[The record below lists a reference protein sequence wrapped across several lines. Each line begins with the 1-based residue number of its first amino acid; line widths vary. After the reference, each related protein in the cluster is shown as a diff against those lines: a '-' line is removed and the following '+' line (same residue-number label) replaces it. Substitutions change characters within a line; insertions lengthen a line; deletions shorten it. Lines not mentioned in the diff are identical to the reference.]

1 MPNPIIT
8 AALTGPVATKADN
21 PGMPGT
27 VAEIAADAKAAYD
40 AGAAVIHIHLRDDD
54 GNMTVDLDVARRT
67 VEAVRA
73 ICLGIVQLS
82 TGGLAFTYEDRMKM
96 VEAKPAMATLNPCT
110 MTFGAAEFRNP
121 PRQMMELAA
130 RMIELGIK
138 PEVEIYDTGHLEMM
152 LYLLHKGLLVEPIQV
167 SFVMGVRG
175 GMKGDPALLA
185 HQVREQRRVTL
196 HAAAHA
202 HHERDLNRLNQQA
215 LVQQVEHHLE
225 MPGVVDLYLRL
236 DAQLDHARGQL
247 HHLPGRVAE
256 LGRAERHRARVQGGH
271 GRLGLDHLHAV
282 LVREGEAA
290 RGQLDNAEADGA
302 DRFNGAPR
310 HVEVDGHVAVV
321 VAQVDVDDG
330 RAGVVGLSL

>member
-27 VAEIAADAKAAYD
+27 IAEIAADAKAAYD

-73 ICLGIVQLS
+73 TCPGIVQLS

-121 PRQMMELAA
+121 PKQMMELAA
-130 RMIELGIK
+130 RMIELGVK

-152 LYLLHKGLLVEPIQV
+152 LYLVHKGLLLAPLQV

-175 GMKGDPALLA
+175 GMKGDPTLLS
-185 HQVREQRRVTL
+185 
-196 HAAAHA
+196 
-202 HHERDLNRLNQQA
+202 
-215 LVQQVEHHLE
+215 
-225 MPGVVDLYLRL
+225 Y
-236 DAQLDHARGQL
+236 
-247 HHLPGRVAE
+247 
-256 LGRAERHRARVQGGH
+256 
-271 GRLGLDHLHAV
+271 
-282 LVREGEAA
+282 LVRELPEGTSWQVIAVAKANLPMTTIGLAMGGNARTGMEDTLTLEKGVLAA
-290 RGQLDNAEADGA
+290 SNVQLVERLVRIARSLQKEPATVAEVIERLDLS
-302 DRFNGAPR
+302 P
-310 HVEVDGHVAVV
+310 EL
-321 VAQVDVDDG
+321 
-330 RAGVVGLSL
+330 VGSA

>member
-73 ICLGIVQLS
+73 ICPGIVQLS

-185 HQVREQRRVTL
+185 
-196 HAAAHA
+196 
-202 HHERDLNRLNQQA
+202 
-215 LVQQVEHHLE
+215 
-225 MPGVVDLYLRL
+225 Y
-236 DAQLDHARGQL
+236 
-247 HHLPGRVAE
+247 
-256 LGRAERHRARVQGGH
+256 
-271 GRLGLDHLHAV
+271 
-282 LVREGEAA
+282 LVRELPEGTSWQVIGVAKANLPMTTIGLAMGGNA
-290 RGQLDNAEADGA
+290 RTGLEDTLVLEPGVPVTSNAQLVERLVRIARSMQLEPATVAEVIE
-302 DRFNGAPR
+302 RLKLSP
-310 HVEVDGHVAVV
+310 EL
-321 VAQVDVDDG
+321 
-330 RAGVVGLSL
+330 VGSG

>member
-40 AGAAVIHIHLRDDD
+40 AGAAVIHIHLRDDQ

-73 ICLGIVQLS
+73 ACSGIVQLS

-110 MTFGAAEFRNP
+110 MTFGPAEFRNP
-121 PRQMMELAA
+121 PKQMMELAA
-130 RMIELGIK
+130 RMIELGVK

-152 LYLLHKGLLVEPIQV
+152 FYLVHKGLLLAPLQV

-185 HQVREQRRVTL
+185 
-196 HAAAHA
+196 
-202 HHERDLNRLNQQA
+202 
-215 LVQQVEHHLE
+215 
-225 MPGVVDLYLRL
+225 Y
-236 DAQLDHARGQL
+236 
-247 HHLPGRVAE
+247 
-256 LGRAERHRARVQGGH
+256 
-271 GRLGLDHLHAV
+271 
-282 LVREGEAA
+282 LVRELPEGTSWQVIGVAKTNLPMTTIGLAMGGNA
-290 RGQLDNAEADGA
+290 RTGMEDTLTLEKGVPATSNAQLVERLVRIARSLQKEPATVAE
-302 DRFNGAPR
+302 
-310 HVEVDGHVAVV
+310 V
-321 VAQVDVDDG
+321 VA
-330 RAGVVGLSL
+330 RLELSPELVGLA

>member
-8 AALTGPVATKADN
+8 VALTGPVATKADN

-73 ICLGIVQLS
+73 ICSGIVQLS

-185 HQVREQRRVTL
+185 
-196 HAAAHA
+196 
-202 HHERDLNRLNQQA
+202 
-215 LVQQVEHHLE
+215 
-225 MPGVVDLYLRL
+225 Y
-236 DAQLDHARGQL
+236 
-247 HHLPGRVAE
+247 
-256 LGRAERHRARVQGGH
+256 
-271 GRLGLDHLHAV
+271 
-282 LVREGEAA
+282 LVRELPEGTSWQVIGVAKANLPMTTIGLAMGGNARTGLEDTLVLEPGVLVTSNAQLVERLVRIARSMQKEPATVGEVIE
-290 RGQLDNAEADGA
+290 RLKLSPEL
-302 DRFNGAPR
+302 
-310 HVEVDGHVAVV
+310 
-321 VAQVDVDDG
+321 
-330 RAGVVGLSL
+330 VGSG

>member
-73 ICLGIVQLS
+73 TCPGIVQLS

-121 PRQMMELAA
+121 PKQMMELAA
-130 RMIELGIK
+130 RMIELGVK

-152 LYLLHKGLLVEPIQV
+152 LYLVHKGLLVEPLQV

-175 GMKGDPALLA
+175 GMRGDPALLA
-185 HQVREQRRVTL
+185 
-196 HAAAHA
+196 
-202 HHERDLNRLNQQA
+202 
-215 LVQQVEHHLE
+215 
-225 MPGVVDLYLRL
+225 Y
-236 DAQLDHARGQL
+236 
-247 HHLPGRVAE
+247 
-256 LGRAERHRARVQGGH
+256 
-271 GRLGLDHLHAV
+271 
-282 LVREGEAA
+282 LVRELPEGTSWQVIGVAKANLPMTTIGLAMGGNA
-290 RGQLDNAEADGA
+290 RTGLEDTLVLEPGVPVTSNAQLVERLVRIARSMQLEPATVAEVIE
-302 DRFNGAPR
+302 RLNLSP
-310 HVEVDGHVAVV
+310 EL
-321 VAQVDVDDG
+321 
-330 RAGVVGLSL
+330 VGSG

>member
-73 ICLGIVQLS
+73 ICPGIVQLS

-96 VEAKPAMATLNPCT
+96 VESRPAMATLNPCT
-110 MTFGAAEFRNP
+110 MTFATGEFRNP
-121 PRQMMELAA
+121 PKQMMELAA
-130 RMIELGIK
+130 RMIELGVK

-152 LYLLHKGLLVEPIQV
+152 LYLVHKGLLVEPLQV

-175 GMKGDPALLA
+175 GMRGDPALLA
-185 HQVREQRRVTL
+185 
-196 HAAAHA
+196 
-202 HHERDLNRLNQQA
+202 
-215 LVQQVEHHLE
+215 
-225 MPGVVDLYLRL
+225 Y
-236 DAQLDHARGQL
+236 
-247 HHLPGRVAE
+247 
-256 LGRAERHRARVQGGH
+256 
-271 GRLGLDHLHAV
+271 
-282 LVREGEAA
+282 LVRELPEGTSWQVIGVAKANLPMTTIGLAMGGNA
-290 RGQLDNAEADGA
+290 RTGLEDTLVLEPGVPVTSNAQLVERLVRIARSMQLEPATVAEVIE
-302 DRFNGAPR
+302 RLNLSP
-310 HVEVDGHVAVV
+310 EL
-321 VAQVDVDDG
+321 
-330 RAGVVGLSL
+330 VGSG

>member
-73 ICLGIVQLS
+73 TCPGIVQLS

-121 PRQMMELAA
+121 PKQMMELAA
-130 RMIELGIK
+130 RMIELGVK

-152 LYLLHKGLLVEPIQV
+152 LYLVHKGLLVEPLQV
-167 SFVMGVRG
+167 SFVIGVRG
-175 GMKGDPALLA
+175 GMKGDPTLLA
-185 HQVREQRRVTL
+185 
-196 HAAAHA
+196 
-202 HHERDLNRLNQQA
+202 
-215 LVQQVEHHLE
+215 
-225 MPGVVDLYLRL
+225 Y
-236 DAQLDHARGQL
+236 
-247 HHLPGRVAE
+247 
-256 LGRAERHRARVQGGH
+256 
-271 GRLGLDHLHAV
+271 
-282 LVREGEAA
+282 LVRELPEGTSWQVIAVAKANLPMTTIGLAMGGNARTGMEDTLTLEKGVPAA
-290 RGQLDNAEADGA
+290 SNAQLVERLVKIARSLQKEPATVAEV
-302 DRFNGAPR
+302 
-310 HVEVDGHVAVV
+310 VERLKLSAEL
-321 VAQVDVDDG
+321 
-330 RAGVVGLSL
+330 VGSA

>member
-21 PGMPGT
+21 PGMPGA

-73 ICLGIVQLS
+73 TCPGIVQLS

-96 VEAKPAMATLNPCT
+96 VESRPAMATLNPCT
-110 MTFGAAEFRNP
+110 MTFATGEFRNP
-121 PRQMMELAA
+121 PKQMMELAA
-130 RMIELGIK
+130 RMIELRVK

-152 LYLLHKGLLVEPIQV
+152 LYLVHKGLLFEPLQV

-185 HQVREQRRVTL
+185 
-196 HAAAHA
+196 
-202 HHERDLNRLNQQA
+202 
-215 LVQQVEHHLE
+215 
-225 MPGVVDLYLRL
+225 Y
-236 DAQLDHARGQL
+236 
-247 HHLPGRVAE
+247 
-256 LGRAERHRARVQGGH
+256 
-271 GRLGLDHLHAV
+271 
-282 LVREGEAA
+282 LVRELPEGTSWQVIGVAKANLPMTTIGLAMGGNA
-290 RGQLDNAEADGA
+290 RTGLEDTLVLEPGVPVTSNAQLVERLVRIARSMQLEPATVAEVIE
-302 DRFNGAPR
+302 RLKLAP
-310 HVEVDGHVAVV
+310 EL
-321 VAQVDVDDG
+321 
-330 RAGVVGLSL
+330 VGSG